1 MTRYRSLSTYD
12 RESFWLAAVALSALA
27 GLALCWWLG

>member
-1 MTRYRSLSTYD
+1 MNRYQLENRL
-12 RESFWLAAVALSALA
+12 LAGIFFGCLA